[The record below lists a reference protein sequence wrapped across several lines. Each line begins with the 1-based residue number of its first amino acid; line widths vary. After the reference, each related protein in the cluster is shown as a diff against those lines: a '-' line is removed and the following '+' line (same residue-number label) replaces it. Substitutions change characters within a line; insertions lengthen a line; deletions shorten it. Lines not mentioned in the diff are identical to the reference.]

1 MALGVV
7 ASLLGPFGEHPRRL
21 FTAPRNSRPTASKE
35 RRQQDH
41 EEGNVDVDEVTA
53 VAAVYFIPSC
63 VAATVS
69 TAPGRMCHTL
79 CEVAAK
85 HPLQPK
91 DWNSGTHADRFAAL
105 SHHFTGRSVLDVGAG
120 SGVDRP
126 DWMHALVAS
135 VASEIVGVELDPKLA
150 ERAKARGFTI
160 VVADAE
166 TMDLG
171 RSFDV
176 VWAGEVIEHLSNAG
190 AFLDSARNHLR
201 DGGLLVLT
209 TPNAFAIS
217 NFVYR
222 VGGRPRLNKGHTCW
236 YDEMTLSQLLRRH
249 GFAIVESSYV
259 GHRTPGRLRAII
271 AGAIRALL
279 PRHLARNT
287 LLVVARRTR

>member
-1 MALGVV
+1 
-7 ASLLGPFGEHPRRL
+7 
-21 FTAPRNSRPTASKE
+21 
-35 RRQQDH
+35 
-41 EEGNVDVDEVTA
+41 
-53 VAAVYFIPSC
+53 
-63 VAATVS
+63 
-69 TAPGRMCHTL
+69 
-79 CEVAAK
+79 
-85 HPLQPK
+85 
-91 DWNSGTHADRFAAL
+91 
-105 SHHFTGRSVLDVGAG
+105 AG

-222 VGGRPRLNKGHTCW
+222 VGGRPRFNKGHTCW
-236 YDEMTLSQLLRRH
+236 YDEMTLSQLLGRH
-249 GFAIVESSYV
+249 GFAIVESS
-259 GHRTPGRLRAII
+259 
-271 AGAIRALL
+271 
-279 PRHLARNT
+279 
-287 LLVVARRTR
+287 